1 MGPFDPPPVGSRSA
15 MAVLRLFAAARTA
28 AGTARDLVPGET
40 VGALIAS
47 AVERYGEDF
56 AAVVPTCAVWVNG
69 EPAGPDRLTMKQIA
83 GVCVALGHA
92 LYRDA
97 FSREMGI
104 PLPDWDRRVFAA
116 WSTLAPA

>member
-1 MGPFDPPPVGSRSA
+1 MGWFGGLPVGSPSA

-47 AVERYGEDF
+47 AVERYGDDF

-69 EPAGPDRLTMKQIA
+69 EPAGPDQPVA
-83 GVCVALGHA
+83 DGDEVAL
-92 LYRDA
+92 
-97 FSREMGI
+97 
-104 PLPDWDRRVFAA
+104 LPPVSGGTR
-116 WSTLAPA
+116 